1 MDTFIKKGF
10 KETGD
15 ASWLLDKST
24 EVYIGFYLFLVFL
37 VVENEVWSLVFGV
50 WCLVFETRAWGA
62 FIIRLLNELKKCKTS
77 GNHF

>member
-1 MDTFIKKGF
+1 TFIKKGF

-50 WCLVFETRAWGA
+50 
-62 FIIRLLNELKKCKTS
+62 
-77 GNHF
+77 